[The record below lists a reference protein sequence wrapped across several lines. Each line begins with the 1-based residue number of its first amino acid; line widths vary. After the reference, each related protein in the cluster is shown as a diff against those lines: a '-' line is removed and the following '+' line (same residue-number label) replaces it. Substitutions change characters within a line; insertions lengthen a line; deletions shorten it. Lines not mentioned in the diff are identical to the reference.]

1 VVVIMISSKYCLCQ
15 DCLKVYPFTLE
26 RHQEEE
32 FCSCGG
38 QLCGC
43 QDCNDEA
50 TRKVLSVQR
59 YHRINSG
66 DFRRFDV

>member
-1 VVVIMISSKYCLCQ
+1 MKYCLCQ
-15 DCLKVYPFTLE
+15 DCLKVYPFTLA

-43 QDCNDEA
+43 FDCDDKAN
-50 TRKVLSVQR
+50 SF
-59 YHRINSG
+59 INVTDKSARV
-66 DFRRFDV
+66 DLYNSLFK

>member
-1 VVVIMISSKYCLCQ
+1 MNKPVRYCLCQ
-15 DCLKVYPFTLE
+15 DCLKVYPFTLA

-43 QDCNDEA
+43 SDCDSKAIFFVEITNKSARVD
-50 TRKVLSVQR
+50 VYNSLSK
-59 YHRINSG
+59 
-66 DFRRFDV
+66 

>member
-1 VVVIMISSKYCLCQ
+1 MKATYCLCQ
-15 DCLKVYPFTLE
+15 DCLKVYPFTFA

-43 QDCNDEA
+43 SNCDSQAENIQA
-50 TRKVLSVQR
+50 SKYVL
-59 YHRINSG
+59 INQS
-66 DFRRFDV
+66 D